1 MLFNQRKLRYD
12 RLLLIVYAVMILVHL
27 YLRTHGR
34 LVFPFTRS
42 SHLPIGVNLIP
53 FAGLEAFIMQQGAFK
68 LAGKILWYV
77 GYAVIIYA
85 YVKPFMLRNRLFIA
99 GSLFTIVF
107 EEVLNRLCNGGA
119 VIIDMNNIVLY
130 ICGLALGYI
139 VARLGAYLLS
149 RIKHA

>member
-1 MLFNQRKLRYD
+1 
-12 RLLLIVYAVMILVHL
+12 
-27 YLRTHGR
+27 
-34 LVFPFTRS
+34 
-42 SHLPIGVNLIP
+42 
-53 FAGLEAFIMQQGAFK
+53 
-68 LAGKILWYV
+68 
-77 GYAVIIYA
+77 
-85 YVKPFMLRNRLFIA
+85 MLRNRLFIA